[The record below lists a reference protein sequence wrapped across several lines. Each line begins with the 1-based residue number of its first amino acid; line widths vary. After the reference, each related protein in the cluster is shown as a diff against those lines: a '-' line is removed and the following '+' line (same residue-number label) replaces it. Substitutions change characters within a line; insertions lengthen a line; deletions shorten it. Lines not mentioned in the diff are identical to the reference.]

1 MKKDTFENLKT
12 YENMLALTKQAK
24 NGIIT
29 KITDEIIG
37 KIGEI

>member
-1 MKKDTFENLKT
+1 MKKDTFDNLKT
-12 YENMLALTKQAK
+12 YENVLALTKQEE